1 MVFRCPCGT
10 DPINRSPRE
19 QRPLSRTMLVLV
31 AVSSI
36 NTNRAGLSIPCSL
49 IQRRRAR
56 ATSGRS
62 CSAARRLFFDSYIM
76 SLEKS
81 PDGGAAARDSALVH
95 RGDHL
100 IQGQIR
106 LLGYQSQQ
114 PIRALLQRR
123 RTPSARLCPGASSLA
138 PALKPPHRRT
148 GAEPVVFRPG
158 EARPA
163 EKISISVRFRS
174 LAAIDSCEWGYGA
187 AHSADDD

>member
-81 PDGGAAARDSALVH
+81 PDGGAGECQKFCVRDFCEGGFYVSVH
-95 RGDHL
+95 
-100 IQGQIR
+100 
-106 LLGYQSQQ
+106 
-114 PIRALLQRR
+114 
-123 RTPSARLCPGASSLA
+123 GA
-138 PALKPPHRRT
+138 
-148 GAEPVVFRPG
+148 
-158 EARPA
+158 
-163 EKISISVRFRS
+163 
-174 LAAIDSCEWGYGA
+174 
-187 AHSADDD
+187 